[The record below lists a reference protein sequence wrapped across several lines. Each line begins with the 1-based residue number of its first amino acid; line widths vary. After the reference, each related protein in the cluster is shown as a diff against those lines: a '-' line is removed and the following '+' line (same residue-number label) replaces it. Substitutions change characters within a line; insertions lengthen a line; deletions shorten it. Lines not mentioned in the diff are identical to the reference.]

1 MGTWAGSARLLPLV
15 PLASLKHE
23 GRPKDTVEQRFE
35 VSSPQILPG
44 DAKGVQEEGV
54 WLLQWPLWMD
64 MCRVVHVHHHVCGV
78 RGGFPF
84 QTRCLPA
91 VPLHTLHL
99 QASIILSEKG
109 ISDGVRLIEGIT

>member
-1 MGTWAGSARLLPLV
+1 MT
-15 PLASLKHE
+15 LASLEHE

-64 MCRVVHVHHHVCGV
+64 MCRVVRVHGV
-78 RGGFPF
+78 RAGFPF
-84 QTRCLPA
+84 QTSCLPA
-91 VPLHTLHL
+91 VPLRTLHL
-99 QASIILSEKG
+99 QASVILSVE
-109 ISDGVRLIEGIT
+109 EN